1 MQWISLD
8 IGLAKHPKMAELPND
23 TCRYGWI
30 VTLCEAKAQT
40 RPGVFASHCHFR
52 EVLGRFGKYLPLY
65 LGARLLEENEDGSLS
80 VHDWKRHQWAVRQER
95 HRRDNS
101 VTPALQQGER
111 SVTDIDR
118 DIDSKREKE
127 KERTNGVSR
136 RPVEDK
142 PWVLM
147 TAQEKR
153 EKEQH
158 DLEETTRL
166 VQERQEALVTA
177 PRSAPCAAA
186 PATTSAW
193 HCAPGAAVTFPS
205 PASRAA
211 RTSKPAG
218 GGRLRLRTPA
228 TARGGGAVR
237 AAGDAMSQLTL
248 VGARMLAVLADGEHV
263 RGVARRL
270 FVTESTVKNTLES
283 AYRRL
288 GVPLGDWGVPR
299 ARRLTPTGG
308 GEMRTLLRLF
318 AGAGNRYDRWVTEMD
333 W

>member
-40 RPGVFASHCHFR
+40 RPGVFASHRHFR

-65 LGARLLEENEDGSLS
+65 LDARLLEENEDGSLS

-166 VQERQEALVTA
+166 VQERQEAL
-177 PRSAPCAAA
+177 
-186 PATTSAW
+186 
-193 HCAPGAAVTFPS
+193 
-205 PASRAA
+205 
-211 RTSKPAG
+211 
-218 GGRLRLRTPA
+218 
-228 TARGGGAVR
+228 
-237 AAGDAMSQLTL
+237 GD
-248 VGARMLAVLADGEHV
+248 
-263 RGVARRL
+263 
-270 FVTESTVKNTLES
+270 
-283 AYRRL
+283 
-288 GVPLGDWGVPR
+288 
-299 ARRLTPTGG
+299 
-308 GEMRTLLRLF
+308 
-318 AGAGNRYDRWVTEMD
+318 
-333 W
+333 